1 MSKTFQ
7 LNKSG
12 VRELL
17 QSEEIGEV
25 LAEQAR
31 VIRDRCG
38 LGYEM
43 DSYVGKNR
51 RNAMVWAKSARAKRD
66 NKKNNTILKA
76 VR

>member
-31 VIRDRCG
+31 TIRDRCG
-38 LGYEM
+38 SGYEM
-43 DSYVGKNR
+43 DTYVVKNR